1 MKTLKTVEVNKN
13 SDYEVIVFGGGP
25 SGCAAAI
32 SSAREGAKTLLIEST
47 YALGGMSTNGL
58 VSWAPIYNGVDF
70 VYGSIAYE
78 LISEAHKVVT
88 YQPELTS
95 WLKNFYEETKLM
107 FDRKVIESGVEVLFG
122 STACAATQENG
133 NISSVLVSNKNG
145 LTEYTAK
152 VYIDCTGDADLVYFA
167 GLGYEKSDYL
177 QPSTLCCMMN
187 NVSSEEMN
195 KNRLRIRSGRRL
207 NWLQQSIAN
216 DPEFDLL
223 DDAHL
228 CCGPNID
235 NTVSF
240 NAGHI
245 FNVDGT
251 NPEQVTKAMIQ
262 GRKMSLQLRD
272 AMKKYLPDI
281 FSDAAVVQTASVLG
295 VRESR
300 RAICDYTLTLE
311 DYLERRTFPDEIGR
325 NCYNVDVHASKEE
338 MEKFGK
344 DTLYENNYQYDK
356 GESHGI
362 PLRSLIVKGVDNL
375 LVAGRTISS
384 DHLMMASIRVMPC
397 CMVTG
402 EAAGL
407 TAALAS
413 KKNSGLR
420 AVDCNDVRSILFK
433 RGAYIK

>member
-1 MKTLKTVEVNKN
+1 MKELKNIMAHEN
-13 SDYEVIVFGGGP
+13 SEYEVIVFGGGP

-32 SSAREGAKTLLIEST
+32 SSAREGAKTLLIEAT
-47 YALGGMSTNGL
+47 YTLGGMSTNGL
-58 VSWAPIYNGVDF
+58 VSWAPIYNGEDF
-70 VYGSIAYE
+70 VYKSIAFE
-78 LISEAHKVVT
+78 LISEAHKNIT
-88 YQPELTS
+88 DQPMTG
-95 WLKNFYEETKLM
+95 WLRNHCEETKLV
-107 FDRKVIESGVEVLFG
+107 FDKKVIESGANVLFG
-122 STACAATQENG
+122 STLCAATQKDG
-133 NISSVLVSNKNG
+133 NIDSVLVCNKYG
-145 LTEYTAK
+145 LTEYKSK
-152 VYIDCTGDADLVYFA
+152 VYIDCTGDADLIYFA
-167 GLGYEKSDYL
+167 GLDYEKSEYL

-187 NVSSEEMN
+187 NVKGEDMDA
-195 KNRLRIRSGRRL
+195 NRLKIRSGNRL

-216 DPEFDLL
+216 DPEFPLI

-228 CCGPNID
+228 CVGKNLK
-235 NTVSF
+235 NTVEF

-251 NPEQVTKAMIQ
+251 NPEQVTKAMMQ
-262 GRKMSLQLRD
+262 GREMSLQLRD

-281 FSDAAVVQTASVLG
+281 FSDAVIIQTASALG
-295 VRESR
+295 IRESR
-300 RAICDYTLTLE
+300 RAVCDYTLTIE
-311 DYLERRTFPDEIGR
+311 DYLERRSFPDEIGR
-325 NCYNVDVHASKEE
+325 NSYNVDVHASQEE

-344 DTLYENNYQYDK
+344 DTLYKNNYQYDR

-413 KKNSGLR
+413 KQNSGLR
-420 AVDCNDVRSILFK
+420 KVDSNDVRAILFK